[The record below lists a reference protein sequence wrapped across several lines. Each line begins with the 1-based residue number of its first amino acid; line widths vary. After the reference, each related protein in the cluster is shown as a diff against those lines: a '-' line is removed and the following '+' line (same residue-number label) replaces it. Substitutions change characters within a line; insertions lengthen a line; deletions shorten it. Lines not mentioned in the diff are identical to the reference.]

1 MSSPVSPAQLSAARA
16 QLRAVVS
23 DTIAPTGPSVDDV
36 DRLLLAF
43 EELASNGLRHGR
55 PPVQAEV
62 VGTASGWVLDVSDGA
77 VDEPPMP
84 AVDRDAA
91 RGGLG
96 LYLIARIA
104 AAHGWGVANGRKHV
118 WARIDFT
125 PDAAT

>member
-1 MSSPVSPAQLSAARA
+1 
-16 QLRAVVS
+16 
-23 DTIAPTGPSVDDV
+23 
-36 DRLLLAF
+36 
-43 EELASNGLRHGR
+43 
-55 PPVQAEV
+55 
-62 VGTASGWVLDVSDGA
+62 VLDVSDGA